1 MQVKGG
7 FSAHAQPMFLSHRHF
22 LKLLDLA
29 PNELQ
34 QLVNSALTFKEL
46 RRCAQERPGLRPKD
60 VALLFQTSSQN
71 ARWSAGVGLA
81 QVGLRGH
88 FIDAD
93 YGGFREGESALCTS
107 RRLGRLF

>member
-1 MQVKGG
+1 MAPRDAAFQYRSESFLHEATMQVKGG

-71 ARWSAGVGLA
+71 ARPPQPAWATS
-81 QVGLRGH
+81 
-88 FIDAD
+88 I
-93 YGGFREGESALCTS
+93 GGG
-107 RRLGRLF
+107 